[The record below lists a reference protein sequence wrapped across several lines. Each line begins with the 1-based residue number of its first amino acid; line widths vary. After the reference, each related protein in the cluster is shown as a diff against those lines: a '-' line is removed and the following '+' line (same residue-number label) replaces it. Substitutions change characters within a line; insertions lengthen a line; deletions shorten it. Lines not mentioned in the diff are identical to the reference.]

1 MKIKKTL
8 TEAQLA
14 QRRANAEAQKAKG
27 KKVFKTVR
35 METDAAA
42 MIRAYVA
49 DRSNKVD
56 TISEAV
62 RKKFRFQ

>member
-35 METDAAA
+35 MDVDAYNL
-42 MIRAYVA
+42 IHAYVA
-49 DRSNKVD
+49 DRSNRVD
-56 TISEAV
+56 TISDAV
-62 RKKFRFQ
+62 RKAFAK